1 MNSKENN
8 MTNKVEINLDTPS
21 AELRNDPGLIKAMN
35 AIIAD
40 TGGDTYIKAHTDA
53 FAKKIITSEAQ
64 YKTHLDDLEKAP
76 SDPVALSNVQRSL
89 SALQMMINAQT
100 NAIKKFT
107 DNAMAIIN
115 NFR

>member
-8 MTNKVEINLDTPS
+8 MSGNILPIDLEKSNE
-21 AELRNDPGLIKAMN
+21 GLMKHNPVKMLN
-35 AIIAD
+35 AVAAAAD
-40 TGGDTYIKAHTDA
+40 TYMQSHTET
-53 FAKKIITSEAQ
+53 FVNKIETSEAK
-64 YKTHLDDLEKAP
+64 YTEYLNALEKAP

>member
-1 MNSKENN
+1 MAGNIFEIDVSKARE
-8 MTNKVEINLDTPS
+8 
-21 AELRNDPGLIKAMN
+21 ELSKNEGLIKALN
-35 AIIAD
+35 VLSGDA
-40 TGGDTYIKAHTDA
+40 GGDTYIKKHTDT
-53 FAKKIITSEAQ
+53 FANKITTSEAQ
-64 YKTHLDDLEKAP
+64 YTAHLAALKDAP
-76 SDPVALSNVQRSL
+76 SDPVALSNVQKSL

>member
-1 MNSKENN
+1 MSGNSIVEIDVSKSSKE
-8 MTNKVEINLDTPS
+8 LRDTP
-21 AELRNDPGLIKAMN
+21 EGIKALS
-35 AIIAD
+35 AIIGD
-40 TGGDTYIKAHTDA
+40 TGGDTYIKAHTDT
-53 FAKKIITSEAQ
+53 FAAKIITSEGE
-64 YKTHLDDLEKAP
+64 YKTHLEALKSAP

-89 SALQMMINAQT
+89 SALQMMINAQI

>member
-1 MNSKENN
+1 MSGNIVTTDTSKHNE
-8 MTNKVEINLDTPS
+8 
-21 AELRNDPGLIKAMN
+21 ELMKNEGVTALSVVA
-35 AIIAD
+35 AD
-40 TGGDTYIKAHTDA
+40 TYMQSHTET
-53 FAKKIITSEAQ
+53 FVKKIETSEAK
-64 YKTHLDDLEKAP
+64 YKEYLNALQNAP

-107 DNAMAIIN
+107 DNAMTIIN

>member
-1 MNSKENN
+1 MSGNTVTIDLSRNSE
-8 MTNKVEINLDTPS
+8 D
-21 AELRNDPGLIKAMN
+21 LRNDPEVIKTLSAMT
-35 AIIAD
+35 AD
-40 TGGDTYIKAHTDA
+40 TQGDTYIKAHTDA
-53 FAKKIITSEAQ
+53 FAQKIITSEAQ
-64 YKTHLDDLEKAP
+64 YTTHLNALEKAP